1 MSLKHQFI
9 MVDNHIESY
18 NVEDVLEHFENN
30 DYIINSKIDVDDDI
44 LQALIF
50 DENGNVLKDIQFNEW
65 GVTIINRLEIEKWI
79 DIINE
84 SASELGGE
92 SNNSINGLKKLFV
105 EAKISN
111 RTIIHLGI

>member
-18 NVEDVLEHFENN
+18 NVEDVLEYFENN
-30 DYIINSKIDVDDDI
+30 DYIINSKINVDDDI

-50 DENGNVLKDIQFNEW
+50 DEHGNVLKNIQFNEW

-79 DIINE
+79 NIINE
-84 SASELGGE
+84 FSSELGGE
-92 SNNSINGLKKLFV
+92 SNNSINGLEKLFV

>member
-84 SASELGGE
+84 FASELCGK
-92 SNNSINGLKKLFV
+92 SNNSINGLEKLFV

-111 RTIIHLGI
+111 RTIIHFGI